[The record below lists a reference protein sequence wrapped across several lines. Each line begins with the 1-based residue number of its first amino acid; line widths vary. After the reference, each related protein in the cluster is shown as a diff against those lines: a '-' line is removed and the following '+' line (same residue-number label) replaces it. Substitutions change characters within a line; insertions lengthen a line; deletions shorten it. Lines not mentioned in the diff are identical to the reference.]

1 MKKFVLTILIFLLV
15 VLTACSGQKAS
26 DIVDSTDNGASG
38 KYYDVGGGQCGRTT
52 SIRKICRVP
61 PGTVSRAML
70 DTVQR
75 YCAVSVEEIAQQE
88 YENYIKQ
95 LKNKGFRVVEET
107 FQEIEGQGYVSSNL
121 LLHNGEKWLSFSYI
135 PNHLELYISLDE

>member
-1 MKKFVLTILIFLLV
+1 MKKFFLTILIFLLI

-26 DIVDSTDNGASG
+26 DVVDSTDNA
-38 KYYDVGGGQCGRTT
+38 QAE
-52 SIRKICRVP
+52 SIVMLEEGVWPDNQYTENLPVP

-107 FQEIEGQGYVSSNL
+107 FQEIEEQGYVSSNL

>member
-26 DIVDSTDNGASG
+26 DIVDSTDNA
-38 KYYDVGGGQCGRTT
+38 QAE
-52 SIRKICRVP
+52 SIVMLEEGVWPDNQYTENLPVP

-75 YCAVSVEEIAQQE
+75 YCAASVEEIAQQE

-107 FQEIEGQGYVSSNL
+107 FQEIEEQGYVSSNL
-121 LLHNGEKWLSFSYI
+121 LLHNGEKWLSISYI
-135 PNHLELYISLDE
+135 PNHLELYISFDE

>member
-1 MKKFVLTILIFLLV
+1 MKKFFLTILIFLLI

-26 DIVDSTDNGASG
+26 DVVDSTDNA
-38 KYYDVGGGQCGRTT
+38 QAE
-52 SIRKICRVP
+52 SIVMLEEGVWPDNQYTENLPVP

-70 DTVQR
+70 DTAQR